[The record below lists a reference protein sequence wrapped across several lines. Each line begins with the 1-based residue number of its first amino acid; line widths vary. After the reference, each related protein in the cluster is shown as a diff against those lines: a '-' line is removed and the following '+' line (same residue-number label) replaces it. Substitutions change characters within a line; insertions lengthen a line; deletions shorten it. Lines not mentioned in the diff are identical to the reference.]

1 MKREIDALRAEFE
14 AMPFAAR
21 LAGAAYAERVF
32 SLLDAMQEE
41 IDRLKAGGL
50 PSIQQHG
57 DGKNEGTNR
66 GL

>member
-50 PSIQQHG
+50 PSTKPNG